1 MCVFRAEVVVFNR
14 PPGSASNPNG
24 ILAGIPNFNFIL
36 AQNHAAVGHRY
47 QPRIAL
53 AAPTRANLRSH
64 KQLNWVT
71 GYAANAD
78 WP

>member
-1 MCVFRAEVVVFNR
+1 VYFARRWWFSTARQVPLQIQNR
-14 PPGSASNPNG
+14 
-24 ILAGIPNFNFIL
+24 ILAGIPNLNFIL